1 MNPCPCGLTREE
13 LVELAKIGLNIL
25 DANLRCT
32 AESADGSQCG
42 RRLADHPHA
51 PPGKNIFLLKI
62 NISDFQFSAQ
72 AQLQLLPCLYFSL
85 YFFPLCINLFIAPPQ
100 LIAQSQSNS
109 SPVVSKR
116 NFGRKIVS
124 DLSNQGMYKK
134 FLGGEGATI
143 QFEDYLPPVPA
154 TDETKGNEDDTAKGE
169 KKSSREREIKYVRNL
184 RPIFEEIFSVHEL
197 QAVDSQAFPWL
208 VDTLGASNKPDLFL
222 APRWAYM
229 TRNTIKNPKESLCGV
244 VPFSKLYN
252 SVYIFDC
259 KIDMNDEALAELF
272 FHLQLLNSSAPNPLQ
287 VSKGMLFG
295 PGGCYLCTCTGQDIT
310 ELECCATGTP
320 GLVNKLQ
327 EFFSPFPYQAILSSV
342 LMSSFKLEIVKPVE
356 DYETSYLGAGAY
368 GQVFKVKRDP
378 EFNDNNLY
386 ALKIVN
392 SHYDRFCREFSI
404 LYMHTKIEC
413 DCNLIASVP
422 SFSSLL
428 TFDDQHAAFVMSPV
442 GVGLK
447 RDDIV
452 QKQ

>member
-1 MNPCPCGLTREE
+1 
-13 LVELAKIGLNIL
+13 
-25 DANLRCT
+25 
-32 AESADGSQCG
+32 
-42 RRLADHPHA
+42 
-51 PPGKNIFLLKI
+51 
-62 NISDFQFSAQ
+62 
-72 AQLQLLPCLYFSL
+72 
-85 YFFPLCINLFIAPPQ
+85 
-100 LIAQSQSNS
+100 
-109 SPVVSKR
+109 
-116 NFGRKIVS
+116 
-124 DLSNQGMYKK
+124 
-134 FLGGEGATI
+134 
-143 QFEDYLPPVPA
+143 
-154 TDETKGNEDDTAKGE
+154 
-169 KKSSREREIKYVRNL
+169 
-184 RPIFEEIFSVHEL
+184 
-197 QAVDSQAFPWL
+197 
-208 VDTLGASNKPDLFL
+208 
-222 APRWAYM
+222 
-229 TRNTIKNPKESLCGV
+229 
-244 VPFSKLYN
+244 
-252 SVYIFDC
+252 
-259 KIDMNDEALAELF
+259 MNDEALAELF

-422 SFSSLL
+422 DFSSLL

-447 RDDIV
+447 RDDIF
-452 QKQ
+452 QKQQIIEVVELLKALHSHPPPFLHGDARYANIVRRSDDSLFWVDFAAAFPADLTREQLQVGFQRDMRTLVESLTDNPISTELLLNYGLTRETTHIINFIWRSTQTEQRNTILLKQMSKLGL